1 MRNTRKI
8 FLALILTLCVAAIL
22 SVCAFAS
29 DNIPTDMPQGVTKDH
44 VDWAPSG
51 YKDIDEGDDW
61 YLIGKETLDQSTTE
75 NSYPKFAY
83 FYRSRFYWN
92 KKEHK
97 GVWIVNQNATS
108 LEVGNSKYVN
118 EGAGIV
124 GDYVINERVDNAFY
138 TMVWVLNHLKEN
150 EYVFESVEVR
160 LAKDSAC
167 KEFSSAGYVTRY
179 MDATTI
185 LFDAQINSLNIKG
198 YGGEIGLFMNNKA
211 LTTFDH
217 VTFKEDGSYDED
229 VATGVVDL
237 SGFANVTPFVST
249 SSGAIYPVIDL
260 LNGSSAIENVIW
272 FNSISAGT
280 YGEMAGVVDL
290 RALANASSLKTL
302 TLTSPLTSIGQQ
314 AFQNCSNLVTLDLKD
329 GIEENATIASNAFT
343 GVTQDV
349 TVQVYKTEDEARA
362 TALFA
367 SLSNFKVVLVDATA
381 TPDEVKNVITAVG
394 FNIRTTNPT
403 NGTAGPAI
411 RALFTLSDEK
421 FKIADAKYTLEDYGV
436 LVFSANVLNKKY
448 NNDIDEIIAAAL
460 AGGDNALKKV
470 SVKEKGIYVNGKEL
484 NDEITKDKI
493 FCAAITGIDGDNYQS
508 EVYTYAYAVWSEKD
522 GTNTWTTTV
531 TYEND
536 TGKSAYSLYDLTLS
550 AFKQGVVNSGNMDED
565 KLWPVLSKGA
575 FSITNGEE
583 KAFASGI
590 TPTVAYEFDAENKFT
605 YLDLPLY
612 AWKFYQHNET
622 ATPDWDACAY
632 DLEGTSSTNVVWSIL
647 RDGDNLVVVY
657 RRADGIAD
665 DVVATLP
672 AIRDR
677 GGNSTTN
684 YGGHAPYSSSYFTSA
699 KVVEGVLE
707 YGNAATNGLYKKA
720 TIHSPILSNAN
731 AGKITTLVIDYG
743 VNKISDNGSGAL
755 ENTTITSLK
764 TIVYPEGITV
774 EKRFLNNNHYVQ
786 NVICASQNKDY
797 YADVDAAIAADS
809 SFGAV
814 ADLSGLSGFKLS
826 YAFADARYVENV
838 ILPESIEETSAL
850 EQPFFQAIRIK
861 RVWTVGAEVPADGTV
876 DLTGA
881 NKLTSLQ
888 DRCFTL
894 MSMYAVNTK
903 PTIILPASFLGV
915 TEWAY
920 SLVDN
925 PSRRTGV
932 FGNDMS
938 FTVKLNDIKAL
949 TTSGN
954 VYGDRSLM
962 EFYDNMQKN
971 ASAND
976 KNDFDKL
983 TFVCEVGGEPMS
995 KTIAEWKTYLVAQ
1008 GLYTPAQ

>member
-1 MRNTRKI
+1 
-8 FLALILTLCVAAIL
+8 
-22 SVCAFAS
+22 
-29 DNIPTDMPQGVTKDH
+29 
-44 VDWAPSG
+44 
-51 YKDIDEGDDW
+51 
-61 YLIGKETLDQSTTE
+61 
-75 NSYPKFAY
+75 
-83 FYRSRFYWN
+83 
-92 KKEHK
+92 
-97 GVWIVNQNATS
+97 
-108 LEVGNSKYVN
+108 
-118 EGAGIV
+118 
-124 GDYVINERVDNAFY
+124 
-138 TMVWVLNHLKEN
+138 
-150 EYVFESVEVR
+150 VEVR
-160 LAKDSAC
+160 LAEGSAC
-167 KEFSSAGYVTRY
+167 NEFSSAGYVTRY

-185 LFDAQINSLNIKG
+185 LFDARINSLNIKG
-198 YGGEIGLFMNNKA
+198 YGGEVGLFMNNKA

-280 YGEMAGVVDL
+280 YGEMAGVVDF

-314 AFQNCSNLVTLDLKD
+314 AFQNCGNLVTLDLKG
-329 GIEENATIASNAFT
+329 GIEEDATIASNAFT

-349 TVQVYKTEDEARA
+349 TVRVYSAADEARA

-367 SLSNFKVVLVDATA
+367 SLSNFEVVLVDTTA
-381 TPDEVKNVITAVG
+381 TPDEVKGVITADA
-394 FNIRTTNPT
+394 FNIRT

-411 RALFTLSDEK
+411 RALFTLNHEK
-421 FKIADAKYTLEDYGV
+421 LEVAEAADYVLSDYGV
-436 LVFSANVLNKKY
+436 LVFSANILDRDY
-448 NNDIDEIIAAAL
+448 NNDIDAIIAAAL
-460 AGGDNALKKV
+460 AGGNNALKKV

-484 NDEITKDKI
+484 NAGTTKDKI
-493 FCAAITGIDGDNYQS
+493 FCAAITGIPEDNYVS
-508 EVYTYAYAVWSEKD
+508 EVYTYAYAVWSDKD

-536 TGKSAYSLYDLTLS
+536 MGKSAYSLYDLTLS

-575 FSITNGEE
+575 FSITNGEQ

-612 AWKFYQHNET
+612 AWKFYQYNET
-622 ATPDWDACAY
+622 ATPDWDAYAY
-632 DLEGTSSTNVVWSIL
+632 DLEEKSSTNVVWSIL

-684 YGGHAPYSSSYFTSA
+684 YGGHAPYSSSYFTS
-699 KVVEGVLE
+699 KTVVEGALE

-755 ENTTITSLK
+755 ENITITSLK

-786 NVICASQNKDY
+786 NVICASENKDY

-838 ILPESIEETSAL
+838 ILPESIEDSGL

-861 RVWTVGAEVPADGTV
+861 RVWTVGAKVPADGTV

-983 TFVCEVGGEPMS
+983 TFVCKVNGEEMS
-995 KTIAEWKTYLVAQ
+995 KTIAEWRTYLVAQ
-1008 GLYTPAQ
+1008 GLYTPAE

>member
-8 FLALILTLCVAAIL
+8 FLVLILTLCVAAIL

-29 DNIPTDMPQGVTKDH
+29 DNIPTDMPQGVPFGQSG
-44 VDWAPSG
+44 WANSG
-51 YKDIDEGDDW
+51 YSDIDQAGW
-61 YLIGKETLDQSTTE
+61 CLIGAEMRTTQYK
-75 NSYPKFAY
+75 NGTYPVYAY
-83 FYRSRFYWN
+83 LGGSRFYWN
-92 KKEHK
+92 KEDHK
-97 GVWIVNQNATS
+97 GVWIVLRENVESLCGTASEITEGNVTINGKTYKQNKP
-108 LEVGNSKYVN
+108 EDG
-118 EGAGIV
+118 
-124 GDYVINERVDNAFY
+124 FY
-138 TMVWVLNHLKEN
+138 FTMAWVFNKLRASG
-150 EYVFESVEVR
+150 YIFDSVEFR
-160 LAKDSAC
+160 TDIRENQLTKTICNTFAT
-167 KEFSSAGYVTRY
+167 AGFVTRY
-179 MDATTI
+179 MDAEKI
-185 LFDAQINSLNIKG
+185 LFDTNINSLALPNAG
-198 YGGEIGLFMNNKA
+198 YGLFMDNKA

-217 VTFKEDGSYDED
+217 VTFKADGSYDED
-229 VATGVVDL
+229 VTPGVVDL
-237 SGFANVTPFVST
+237 RGFTKVTPVNST
-249 SSGAIYPVIDL
+249 HPVPDL
-260 LNGSSAIENVIW
+260 LYGSSAIENVIW
-272 FNSISAGT
+272 FDSIDST
-280 YGEMAGVVDL
+280 YGEMAGFLDIRVL
-290 RALANASSLKTL
+290 YNASKLKTL
-302 TLTSPLTSIGQQ
+302 TFTSPIKKIDTQ
-314 AFQNCSNLVTLDLKD
+314 AFFACEKLVTLDLKG
-329 GIEENATIASNAFT
+329 GIEGDATIASNAFT

-349 TVQVYKTEDEARA
+349 TVQVYNAADEARA

-367 SLSNFKVVLVDATA
+367 SLSNFKVVLVGATA
-381 TPDEVKNVITAVG
+381 TPDEVKGVITADA
-394 FNIRTTNPT
+394 FNIRT

-411 RALFTLSDEK
+411 RALFTLNHEK
-421 FKIADAKYTLEDYGV
+421 LEVAKAADYVLSDYGV
-436 LVFSANVLNKKY
+436 LVFSANILDRDY
-448 NNDIDEIIAAAL
+448 NNDIDAIIAAAL
-460 AGGDNALKKV
+460 AGGNNALKKV

-484 NDEITKDKI
+484 NEGTTKDKI
-493 FCAAITGIDGDNYQS
+493 FCVAVTGIPEANYVS
-508 EVYTYAYAVWSEKD
+508 EVYTYAYAEWTD
-522 GTNTWTTTV
+522 GESTWTTTV
-531 TYEND
+531 TYENEE

-575 FSITNGEE
+575 FSITNGEQ

-590 TPTVAYEFDAENKFT
+590 TPTEAYEFDAENKFT

-622 ATPDWDACAY
+622 ATPDWDAYAY

-677 GGNSTTN
+677 GGNGTTN
-684 YGGHAPYSSSYFTSA
+684 YGGHAPYSSSYFTS
-699 KVVEGVLE
+699 KTVVGGALE
-707 YGNAATNGLYKKA
+707 YGNADTNGLYKNA

-786 NVICASQNKDY
+786 NVICASENKDY
-797 YADVDAAIAADS
+797 YADVDAAIAADP

-838 ILPESIEETSAL
+838 ILPESIEDSGL

-938 FTVKLNDIKAL
+938 FTIVLNDIKAL

-962 EFYDNMQKN
+962 EFYDNMQNN

-983 TFVCEVGGEPMS
+983 TFVCKVNGEEMS
-995 KTIAEWKTYLVAQ
+995 KTIAEWRTYLVAQ
-1008 GLYTPAQ
+1008 GLYTPAE